1 MLADTKKSASK
12 VDLKLFA
19 KNQKQIVVTPQ
30 KVKTDE
36 FPYAPPY
43 ISNGINQF
51 RDHENYPAVSGPWG
65 TLNAINLNTGDPIWQ
80 VPLGEYPDLVKKGL
94 RNTGTENHGGPLVT
108 SGGLIFIAATYDQ
121 KLRAF
126 DKNTGKVLW
135 EQLLP
140 AGGFATPITYMINGK
155 QYIAIAAGGTRYKLK
170 PGGSYISFALPSSQ

>member
-1 MLADTKKSASK
+1 
-12 VDLKLFA
+12 
-19 KNQKQIVVTPQ
+19 
-30 KVKTDE
+30 
-36 FPYAPPY
+36 
-43 ISNGINQF
+43 
-51 RDHENYPAVSGPWG
+51 
-65 TLNAINLNTGDPIWQ
+65 
-80 VPLGEYPDLVKKGL
+80 
-94 RNTGTENHGGPLVT
+94 LVT